1 MQAAAAIAVV
11 MLAMAFAM
19 LIVTNSMQAW
29 HLRYVGRG
37 ESDVA
42 SDESNAP
49 RPHGWSTPVGAGPV
63 TRRVVLLASSLVL
76 TLLFFWSHRWL
87 LIFSS
92 ALSTGR
98 RHVFQATSPS
108 RDTQHAIWLTV
119 LTALIVVPINIV
131 FGLAAAWTVTK
142 FDFPG
147 RTLLISLIELPY
159 SISPIVAGV
168 AYLFVYGSQGLFGP
182 LLEAMGI
189 KVMFALPAIF
199 LASMFVTAPFVAR
212 ELIPLMQ
219 VQGTDEEEAAVTLGA
234 SGFTTFMRVTLPNV
248 RWAVIYGAILCN
260 ARVMGEFGA
269 VSVVSGNIR
278 GQTTT
283 LPLQIELLYQD
294 YNVAG
299 AFAAATVLTAVAL
312 LTIVIK
318 VALERISPDHAQ
330 APTRPARPLIACWGF
345 SPGSALA
352 LKGPMGAARLA
363 PFPWL
368 HTS

>member
-1 MQAAAAIAVV
+1 MPKPETDRAHSEWMV
-11 MLAMAFAM
+11 
-19 LIVTNSMQAW
+19 
-29 HLRYVGRG
+29 
-37 ESDVA
+37 
-42 SDESNAP
+42 
-49 RPHGWSTPVGAGPV
+49 TPVGAGPV
-63 TRRVVLLASSLVL
+63 ARRVVLGVVTVV
-76 TLLFFWSHRWL
+76 TLLFL
-87 LIFSS
+87 VAPLALIVSS
-92 ALSTGR
+92 ALSQGVG
-98 RHVFQATSPS
+98 VFFRSLTDPG
-108 RDTQHAIWLTV
+108 TLHAIMLTV
-119 LTALIVVPINIV
+119 ITALIAVPLNIM

-142 FDFPG
+142 FEFPG

-182 LLEAMGI
+182 LIDVLGI
-189 KVMFALPAIF
+189 KVMFALPAIV

-234 SGFTTFMRVTLPNV
+234 SGFATFFRVTLPNV
-248 RWAVIYGAILCN
+248 RWAVLYGAILCN

-312 LTIVIK
+312 VTIVIK
-318 VALERISPDHAQ
+318 VALERIGRDIE
-330 APTRPARPLIACWGF
+330 TPARPQG
-345 SPGSALA
+345 
-352 LKGPMGAARLA
+352 
-363 PFPWL
+363 
-368 HTS
+368 H